1 MGANHREGAIRL
13 LIVAIEEVPGRLKE
27 TGQRLHFE
35 CGECGERAF
44 FENLNHLTAE
54 EYNRKFGELIALEG
68 QRKGLRGRAVGEL

>member
-1 MGANHREGAIRL
+1 MGSRL
-13 LIVAIEEVPGRLKE
+13 IACSHPYVIPKTTPVIEEVPGRLKE

-54 EYNRKFGELIALEG
+54 EYNRKRADMLWRRSVLE
-68 QRKGLRGRAVGEL
+68 